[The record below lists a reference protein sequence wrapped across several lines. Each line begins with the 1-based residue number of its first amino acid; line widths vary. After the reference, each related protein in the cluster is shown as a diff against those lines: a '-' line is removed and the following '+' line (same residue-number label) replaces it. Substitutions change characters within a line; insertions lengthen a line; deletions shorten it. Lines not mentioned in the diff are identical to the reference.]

1 MIVFDLE
8 CRAGAHRFEG
18 WFGSSDDYER
28 QREGGLLACPV
39 CGSGDVGKAIMAPS
53 IPRKGNQLPEPVRGG
68 RGGPGALPAPGVVSN
83 AGPGLPPEA
92 LAMLRAV
99 ALAQAEA
106 IKSSRWV
113 GQDFAEEARAMHYGE
128 RDRRADP
135 RPGQP
140 GRGARAAGGGDP
152 GCAAADPGG
161 AAGSGQLTSAAL
173 CVAAGG
179 VALAAPSP
187 YGSGGRP

>member
-28 QREGGLLACPV
+28 QREGGMLACPV

-53 IPRKGNQLPEPVRGG
+53 IPRKGNQLPEPVRGR
-68 RGGPGALPAPGVVSN
+68 RGGPGAPPAPGVVSN

-128 RDRRADP
+128 RDHAVIH
-135 RPGQP
+135 GQASP
-140 GRGARAAGGGDP
+140 DEARELLEEGVP
-152 GCAAADPGG
+152 
-161 AAGSGQLTSAAL
+161 
-173 CVAAGG
+173 VAPLLIPVVPPDQAN
-179 VALAAPSP
+179 
-187 YGSGGRP
+187 